1 MALAP
6 ATESYSERLS
16 YSPHAFSFSV
26 LIFVIVISKSVIL
39 CETKYSA
46 LIVSRVADV
55 FPIYMYGL
63 HILILRLENM
73 ALFTSIINIL
83 NSVFCF
89 VT

>member
-55 FPIYMYGL
+55 FPHLYVRPSHINLKIGKYGSIYEYY
-63 HILILRLENM
+63 
-73 ALFTSIINIL
+73 
-83 NSVFCF
+83 
-89 VT
+89 